1 MHRPPPLLVNVA
13 AWVDEGRR
21 DAVGYR
27 IRQATHII
35 LAAIARIRPQYIMY
49 LKGGLLL
56 GLVHNSP
63 RMTRDI
69 DFTAGFLLQEGT
81 DTSVKMALNDA
92 FPLVIAGLGYAG
104 SQATV
109 GKIEIRPKKM
119 ENPLETARAPDL
131 KITVQYVSRSRGQQK
146 TDIVP
151 IDLSFNEP
159 TNPQR
164 IDILK
169 IGDGIELEAYS
180 PAEVI
185 AEKYRA
191 LLQQI
196 SRKRR
201 RRQDVYDINYL
212 LGSYDFDDDLKVAI
226 HEALVEKSRSR
237 GIAPDI
243 NSLDDPEIRDRAGK
257 EWATIELETGA
268 LPEFD
273 RCFENVRQF
282 YRQLPWGPDLSNTGL

>member
-1 MHRPPPLLVNVA
+1 
-13 AWVDEGRR
+13 
-21 DAVGYR
+21 
-27 IRQATHII
+27 
-35 LAAIARIRPQYIMY
+35 MY

-69 DFTAGFLLQEGT
+69 DFTAGFPPQEGI
-81 DTSVKMALNDA
+81 DTSVERALNKA
-92 FPLVIAGLGYAG
+92 LPLVIAELGYAG

-109 GKIEIRPKKM
+109 ERIETRPKKI
-119 ENPLETARAPDL
+119 ENPLGAARAPDL
-131 KITVQYVSRSRGQQK
+131 KITVQYVSISRGQQK

-159 TNPQR
+159 TNPKR
-164 IDILK
+164 IDILN
-169 IGDGIELEAYS
+169 IGEGIELDAYS

-196 SRKRR
+196 LRNRR
-201 RRQDVYDINYL
+201 RRQDVYDIDFL
-212 LGSYDFDDDLKVAI
+212 LGSYEFDDDLKVSI
-226 HEALVEKSRSR
+226 HEALVEKCQARE
-237 GIAPDI
+237 IDPDI
-243 NSLDDPEIRDRAGK
+243 NSLDNPEIRKRAEE
-257 EWATIELETGA
+257 EWTTIELETGA